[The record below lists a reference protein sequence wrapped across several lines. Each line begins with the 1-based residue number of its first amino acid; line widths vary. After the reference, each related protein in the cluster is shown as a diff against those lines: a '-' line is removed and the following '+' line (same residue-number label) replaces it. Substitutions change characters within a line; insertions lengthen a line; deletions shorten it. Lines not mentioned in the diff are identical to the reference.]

1 MDLGQ
6 RIRALRKALGLTQ
19 AQLAESLDY
28 EPMTISRFERGEYS
42 PGFDALHQLA
52 KALGVSLASLLQF
65 EAKEPLGAAELR
77 HQLCDIIYET
87 EDPKVLMGMLKAI
100 RKAKGGR

>member
-1 MDLGQ
+1 MVLGQ

-65 EAKEPLGAAELR
+65 EAKEPLGAGELR

-100 RKAKGGR
+100 RKARGG

>member
-1 MDLGQ
+1 MVLGQ
-6 RIRALRKALGLTQ
+6 RIRTLRKGLGLTQ

-52 KALGVSLASLLQF
+52 KALNVSLVSLL
-65 EAKEPLGAAELR
+65 EAEATEALDADELR
-77 HQLCDIIYET
+77 HQLCDIIYEI
-87 EDPKVLMGMLKAI
+87 EDPKILMGMLKAV
-100 RKAKGGR
+100 RKVRKDG